1 MKLFAILLVSIPA
14 AMATCQPGTNT
25 RLGPCIAW
33 CEANFSG
40 SSQSC
45 VRTACD
51 TCTSS

>member
-14 AMATCQPGTNT
+14 AM
-25 RLGPCIAW
+25 
-33 CEANFSG
+33 ANFSG